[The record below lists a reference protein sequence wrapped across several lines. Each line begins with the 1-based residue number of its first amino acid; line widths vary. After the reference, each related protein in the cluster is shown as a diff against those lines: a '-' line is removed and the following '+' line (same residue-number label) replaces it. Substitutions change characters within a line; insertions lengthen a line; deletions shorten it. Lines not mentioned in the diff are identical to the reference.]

1 MKQTVKRIGN
11 LLLAVCM
18 VFAMMPAIASA
29 EPEDSGAPLGASGT
43 ITAFDEIAD
52 NIRWQNTMEP
62 VFPEM
67 VSGIVEGNS
76 AQIPVAW
83 QTDQDYDKESPIQ
96 GLYVF
101 NAVLDEGYTLA
112 SGVEAPRI
120 TVYIPE
126 TADGGMAA
134 RMAGSSTDLSPLEIT
149 TAAQLAEIAVL
160 VNAGR
165 LESFLFNNANAM
177 VNLVQMNDLDLSAYA
192 SADEGKGWM
201 PIGNVDNLFKGNF
214 NGNRKVITGLYI
226 NRPNAND
233 VGLFGRMNGG
243 TVKNLHIVDAV
254 ITGAYNVGGVAGRV
268 IGGAVQG
275 CSVSGTITGT
285 GTVGG
290 VTGILDGSAKAEAC
304 YVNGTVKG
312 NIDNIGGIVGWV
324 YDGTVQN
331 CYATG
336 AVNGQDLL
344 GGVAGNVATGSTVK
358 NCAALNPSISGVQNT
373 GRVAGY
379 ADDGQLSDNVAFS
392 SMMVTVNGSAKPII
406 DSATGVDGE
415 TKTATQIKTVSY
427 FQTLFNN
434 DTTWTYATGKLP
446 GFDAAMEMPA
456 HIVDI
461 SPGQYFP
468 GEGSSIKPY
477 EISTPEQLA
486 KLAELVNNTA
496 TNTAY
501 GGTGVYYKLMNNLD
515 LSDYGVSFND
525 GKGWI
530 PIGTSE
536 FNFKGYFNGNG
547 KIITGL
553 YIRNTSAA
561 SQSVGLFGYVWA
573 DPAKPGS
580 GTIQS
585 LGIVDADITGFISV
599 GGVAGTVD
607 YGTVRQCYV
616 TGRVTANHSVGGIAG
631 SLFGTIGKV
640 EDCYVAASVT
650 GTASTGYVGG
660 VVGRTGA
667 SNNPTVSR
675 CYALGQV
682 SGTDKVGGVVG
693 YAPYGTVQN
702 CAALNPSVSGTSNVG
717 RVVGS
722 IEATA
727 ALFGNYAFSGMTGST
742 FTKKTA
748 TGLDGVDKT
757 AAELKT
763 SNGYPSGLTSGL
775 WNYTAGKLPILF
787 IFATNVQDAALPGH
801 INDTGALFA
810 GGDGSTAEKAY
821 EISTPAQLAKL
832 AELVNERNA
841 SYYNKY
847 YKLMND
853 LDLSSYGKNY
863 DSGKGWI
870 PIGNQVTKPFEG
882 SFDGGGHIIR
892 GLYINRPTANLQG
905 LFGYTT
911 GGTLKNLG
919 VVNAN
924 ITAASAVGGVV
935 GMLKKTG
942 VVENCYT
949 TGSISGTGDIGG
961 VGGIVGTV
969 EGPLKNC
976 YSASMVHG
984 TQQNIGGVAGVVKG
998 VVENCY
1004 STGTITGTGN
1014 VGGVAGSVDT
1024 TGTVRNC
1031 VAMNPAVNGT
1041 SNVGRVV
1048 GSSKGVLSK
1057 NYAFNVMAITGGDA
1071 NGKTQDGLDGAD
1083 FLIDEVSQPT
1093 FWTNG
1098 LRWDTTGGTS
1108 WDGTSIWAIT
1118 DNKLPILR
1126 GFTDGTQSGDG
1137 GLYLTERD
1145 LANASVTLS
1154 QISFT
1159 YEGTKKTPTATVT
1172 FDGQTL
1178 VVDIDYTFSISSSDG
1193 DGTSAGTNAGEVTL
1207 TFSGKGNFK
1216 GTTTKS
1222 YTIAKLQAPE
1232 ITWPTSTAVTYGAKL
1247 SDSALSGGSTSLGTF
1262 AWGDGDIIP
1271 TVNNSGYAVT
1281 FTPNDTKN
1289 YNWTVAS
1296 LTRHMPITVN
1306 KAVPSFITWPTA
1318 VTITYGAK
1326 LSTSTLSGGST
1337 EYGSFAWTNG
1347 DTIPVVT
1354 NSGYSV
1360 TFTPAD
1366 TANYD
1371 WTGVPRTNTV
1381 SIPVSK
1387 ASTIGIPQTH
1397 EVVKNTAQN
1406 YSFDLTRLLP
1416 NVSPLTLESVTY
1428 EIASVT
1434 NTDGILATEP
1444 SGTVTSPLMLDVASV
1459 DSGKTATITV
1469 MVHSGNYNDFN
1480 AVITVNSI
1488 DKILVTITASAG
1500 ANGTISPSGAI
1511 TVTEGESK
1519 AFTITADTGYRISS
1533 VTVDGVNQGTISTY
1547 MFNNVMGNHTI
1558 NAVFTSNDNGGNDGG
1573 GGSYTPPTA
1582 PKPNITTD
1590 KKPDQPTI
1598 ASTNLTAAVEKN
1610 GVASVTITEAQVK
1623 ALVDASK
1630 KDAQSK
1636 GRTADGIGVALNIG
1650 FGADGKS
1657 VNATS
1662 VNVTL
1667 DEKVFA
1673 LLEKEGVKR
1682 FDVNTPLVGF
1692 SFDQA
1697 ALQEMKNQSSG
1708 IVTLAASPVTKL
1720 SDAAKALIGKR
1731 PVYDLTV
1738 SCQKNG
1744 KTAYITSFGKGVV
1757 TLGIPYKPAS
1767 DESIPNLFGVY
1778 VDKNGKP
1785 QFLNDSGY
1793 DNGKVIFGRSSL
1805 STYGIGYI
1813 PLAPSFADT
1822 ANHWAKNSIDFVAS
1836 RDLISGTSE
1845 ATFAPNTAITRADFL
1860 MALGKLSGAD
1870 VSGYKASSFT
1880 DVKSSDPAM
1889 AYIEWAVDNKIV
1901 FGYGNGKFGP
1911 NDPITREQMAV
1922 MMMNYAKATQY
1933 SLPVLLQR
1941 ILFVDYEKISP
1952 WARDAVKVIQI
1963 AAIMI
1968 GGDNNTFNPQGSATR
1983 AEASII
1989 LQNFVYHVIDKGMAR
2004 GWIQDD
2010 NGQWQ
2015 YINANGK
2022 AVTGWLTVENIKYYF
2037 TTDCIMVSSKW
2048 LQIDGKWYYFY
2059 ADGKM
2064 AVNTTIDGYTIGADG
2079 VRKEE

>member
-1 MKQTVKRIGN
+1 MKQTVKRIGS
-11 LLLAVCM
+11 LLLVLCM
-18 VFAMMPAIASA
+18 LFTMMPAIAFA
-29 EPEDSGAPLGASGT
+29 EPEDSGPPLGAGGT
-43 ITAFDEIAD
+43 ITAFDEMAD

-62 VFPEM
+62 LFPEI
-67 VSGIVEGNS
+67 VSGTVEGITV
-76 AQIPVAW
+76 QIPVAW
-83 QTDQDYDKESPIQ
+83 QTDENYDKESPNK

-101 NAVLDEGYTLA
+101 TAVSDEDFLLA
-112 SGVEAPRI
+112 SGVETPRI

-126 TADGGMAA
+126 TAGGGMAA
-134 RMAGSSTDLSPLEIT
+134 RTAGSGTDLSPLEIT

-165 LESFLFNNANAM
+165 LESFLLNNANAT
-177 VNLVQMNDLDLSAYA
+177 VNLILINDLDLSAYVH
-192 SADEGKGWM
+192 ADDGKGWM
-201 PIGNVDNLFKGNF
+201 PIGKVGNPFKGNF

-226 NRPNAND
+226 NRPDAD
-233 VGLFGRMNGG
+233 DIGLFGRMNSG
-243 TVKNLHIVDAV
+243 TVKDLEIVDAV
-254 ITGAYNVGGVAGRV
+254 ITGATYVGGVAGCV
-268 IGGAVQG
+268 INGAVQG
-275 CSVSGTITGT
+275 CSVSGTIIGA
-285 GTVGG
+285 GAVGG
-290 VTGILDGSAKAEAC
+290 VTGVLDGNAMAEAC
-304 YVNGTVKG
+304 YVSGTVKG
-312 NIDNIGGIVGWV
+312 NITNIGGIVGWV
-324 YDGTVQN
+324 NNGTVQN

-336 AVNGQDLL
+336 AVNGQDGV
-344 GGVAGNVATGSTVK
+344 GGVAGNVMPGSTVK
-358 NCAALNPSISGVQNT
+358 NCAALNPSISGEEDV

-379 ADDGQLSDNVAFS
+379 NDGGQLSDNDAFS
-392 SMMVTVNGSAKPII
+392 GMTVTVNGSDKLIT
-406 DSATGVDGE
+406 DNTTGTDGA
-415 TKTATQIKTVSY
+415 TKTAAQIKTASF
-427 FQTLFNN
+427 FQTLFND
-434 DTTWTYATGKLP
+434 DTTWIYATGKLP

-461 SPGQYFP
+461 PHGQPFP

-486 KLAELVNNTA
+486 KLAELVNDTA
-496 TNTAY
+496 THTAY
-501 GGTGVYYKLMNNLD
+501 GGIGVNYKLMNNLD
-515 LSDYGVSFND
+515 LSDYGVSFNG

-536 FNFKGYFNGNG
+536 FNFKGYFNGND

-553 YIRNTSAA
+553 YIRNTSTAG
-561 SQSVGLFGYVWA
+561 QSVGLFGYVWA

-580 GTIQS
+580 GIIER
-585 LGIVDADITGFISV
+585 LGIVAADITGFISV
-599 GGVAGTVD
+599 GGVAGTID
-607 YGTVRQCYV
+607 YGTVRRCFV

-631 SLFGTIGKV
+631 SLSGTIGKV

-650 GTASTGYVGG
+650 GTASTSYVGG
-660 VVGRTGA
+660 VVGRPGA

-675 CYALGQV
+675 CYALGQ
-682 SGTDKVGGVVG
+682 GRGPDKVGGVVG

-727 ALFGNYAFSGMTGST
+727 TLSGNYAFSGMTGST

-748 TGLDGVDKT
+748 TGLDGADKT

-775 WNYTAGKLPILF
+775 WNYTAGKLPILYG
-787 IFATNVQDAALPGH
+787 FAAGVQDAALPGH
-801 INDTGALFA
+801 INGTGALFA
-810 GGDGSTAEKAY
+810 GGDGTTAEKAY

-832 AELVNERNA
+832 AELVNEGNTD
-841 SYYNKY
+841 YNNKH

-853 LDLSSYGKNY
+853 LDLSIYGKNY

-870 PIGNQVTKPFEG
+870 PIGNQVVMPFQG
-882 SFDGGGHIIR
+882 SFDGDGHIIR

-905 LFGYTT
+905 LFGYTS

-976 YSASMVHG
+976 YSASRVHG

-1031 VAMNPAVNGT
+1031 VAINPAVNGT

-1048 GSSKGVLSK
+1048 GSSNGFLSK
-1057 NYAFNVMAITGGDA
+1057 NYAFNGMAIAGGNA

-1098 LRWDTTGGTS
+1098 LHWDTTGGTS
-1108 WDGTSIWAIT
+1108 WDDTSIWAIT

-1137 GLYLTERD
+1137 GLYLTGRD

-1154 QISFT
+1154 PISFT
-1159 YEGTKKTPTATVT
+1159 YDGTKKTPTATVT

-1178 VVDIDYTFSISSSDG
+1178 AEDVDYTFSISSSDG
-1193 DGTSAGTNAGEVTL
+1193 EGTSAGTNAGEVTL

-1247 SDSALSGGSTSLGTF
+1247 SDSALSGGSTSIGTF

-1289 YNWTVAS
+1289 YSWTAAS
-1296 LTRHMPITVN
+1296 LTRDMPITVN
-1306 KAVPSFITWPTA
+1306 KAVPSFSTWPIA
-1318 VTITYGAK
+1318 APITYGAK

-1337 EYGSFAWTNG
+1337 EYGSFAWTDG

-1366 TANYD
+1366 TINYD
-1371 WTGVPRTNTV
+1371 WTGVPRTKTV

-1387 ASTIGIPQTH
+1387 ASTAGVPQTY
-1397 EVVKNTAQN
+1397 EVLENNARS

-1416 NVSPLTLESVTY
+1416 NVSPLTLDSVTY
-1428 EIASVT
+1428 EIVSVT
-1434 NTDGILATEP
+1434 NADGVLVTEP
-1444 SGTVTSPLMLDVASV
+1444 SGTVSSPLTLDVASV
-1459 DSGKTATITV
+1459 DSGKTATINIT
-1469 MVHSGNYNDFN
+1469 VHSGNYNDFN
-1480 AVITVNSI
+1480 AAITVNSTE
-1488 DKILVTITASAG
+1488 KILVTITASAG
-1500 ANGTISPSGAI
+1500 ANGTISPSGAV
-1511 TVTEGESK
+1511 TVIEGESK
-1519 AFTITADTGYRISS
+1519 AFTITADTGYKISS
-1533 VTVDGVNQGTISTY
+1533 VIVDGVNKGAISTY
-1547 MFNNVMGNHTI
+1547 MFSNVTGDHTI
-1558 NAVFTSNDNGGNDGG
+1558 RAVFTRSSNDNDDDGGNY
-1573 GGSYTPPTA
+1573 SPPATPT
-1582 PKPNITTD
+1582 PNITTD
-1590 KKPDQPTI
+1590 KKPDQPTM
-1598 ASTNLTAAVEKN
+1598 ASMNQTATIDEN
-1610 GVASVTITEAQVK
+1610 GVATTSNTESQVK
-1623 ALVDASK
+1623 ALIDAAK
-1630 KDAQSK
+1630 KEAASNGK
-1636 GRTADGIGVALNIG
+1636 TADGIGVSLNIG
-1650 FGADGKS
+1650 FGPDEKS
-1657 VNATS
+1657 TSATS
-1662 VNVTL
+1662 ITMLL
-1667 DEKVFA
+1667 DEKVLA

-1682 FDVNTPLVGF
+1682 LDVNTPLVSF

-1697 ALQEMKNQSSG
+1697 ALQEMKAQASG
-1708 IVTLAASPVTKL
+1708 IVTLTANPVTKL

-1731 PVYDLTV
+1731 PVYDLTI

-1744 KTAYITSFGKGVV
+1744 KIVYIMNFGKGVV

-1767 DESIPNLFGVY
+1767 DESVPNLIGVY

-1785 QFLNDSGY
+1785 KFLNDSGY
-1793 DNGKVIFGRSSL
+1793 DNGKVIFERSSL

-1845 ATFAPNTAITRADFL
+1845 ATFAPNTPITRADFL

-1870 VSGYKASSFT
+1870 MSGYKSSSFT

-1889 AYIEWAVDNKIV
+1889 AHIEWAMDNKIV

-1911 NDPITREQMAV
+1911 NDPITREQIAV
-1922 MMMNYAKATQY
+1922 MVVNYARTTQY
-1933 SLPVLLQR
+1933 TLPVLLQR

-1952 WARDAVKVIQI
+1952 WARDAVRVIQT

-1968 GGDNNTFNPQGSATR
+1968 GKGNDIFDPQGSATR

-1989 LQNFVYHVIDKGMAR
+1989 LQSFVYHVIDEGTVR
-2004 GWIQDD
+2004 GWVQDD

-2015 YINANGK
+2015 YIDTNGNA
-2022 AVTGWLTVENIKYYF
+2022 VSGWLTVENVKYYF
-2037 TTDCIMVSSKW
+2037 TSDGIMVSGKW
-2048 LQIDGKWYYFY
+2048 LQIDGKWFYFY
-2059 ADGKM
+2059 SDGKM
-2064 AVNTTIDGYTIGADG
+2064 AVNTTLDGYLIGADG
-2079 VRKEE
+2079 ARKED